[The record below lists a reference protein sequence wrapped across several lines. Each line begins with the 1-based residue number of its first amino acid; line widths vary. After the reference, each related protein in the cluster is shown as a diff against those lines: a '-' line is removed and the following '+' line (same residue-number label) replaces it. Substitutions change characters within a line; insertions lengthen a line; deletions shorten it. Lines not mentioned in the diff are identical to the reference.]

1 MSQIPKK
8 DEPGI
13 QEIEDWHHFLQEVG
27 RQTIDFI
34 SMMPYPIVMK
44 NGDEVR
50 IGLQAV
56 LYAQAQ
62 WTDSPLVTRLRW
74 VFEGSVVLNETVDL
88 KGLFKKGAMARSYG
102 VWTKEL
108 EYQIINSA
116 PKARLLI
123 MNIQD
128 VF

>member
-1 MSQIPKK
+1 MNQNPKK
-8 DEPGI
+8 DELGLQVI
-13 QEIEDWHHFLQEVG
+13 ADLHLFLEEVG
-27 RQTIDFI
+27 RQNIDFI
-34 SMMPYPIVMK
+34 SIAPYPIVMK

-50 IGLQAV
+50 IGLHAV

-62 WTDSPLVTRLRW
+62 WTDTPLITRLRW

-88 KGLFKKGAMARSYG
+88 KGLFKKGPMARSYE

-123 MNIQD
+123 MNIQE
-128 VF
+128 VS